1 MSEIF
6 CCLSKTFLS
15 LTRWRESKPCPGT
28 LSLESKSFSEKSL
41 DAWTVFRD
49 LAEKQR
55 KKGLRKREKA
65 DFKEYSSSFFEV
77 SEMSQP
83 ADSVRET
90 ETKKEAGMQGHP

>member
-1 MSEIF
+1 MLLDQNLPE
-6 CCLSKTFLS
+6 LG
-15 LTRWRESKPCPGT
+15 EVEGVET
-28 LSLESKSFSEKSL
+28 LSWHPVLGFQVFQREKPRCL
-41 DAWTVFRD
+41 DRVSRPCRET
-49 LAEKQR
+49 E

-90 ETKKEAGMQGHP
+90 ETKKEAWM

>member
-1 MSEIF
+1 MSRTI
-6 CCLSKTFLS
+6 LS
-15 LTRWRESKPCPGT
+15 LAGWRESKPCPDT

-41 DAWTVFRD
+41 DAWTGFRD

-65 DFKEYSSSFFEV
+65 DFKEYSSAFFEV

-83 ADSVRET
+83 ADSVGET
-90 ETKKEAGMQGHP
+90 ETKKEAWMQGHP

>member
-1 MSEIF
+1 MAN
-6 CCLSKTFLS
+6 TFLR
-15 LTRWRESKPCPGT
+15 LARWRESNPCPGT
-28 LSLESKSFSEKSL
+28 LSLDSKSFSEKSL
-41 DAWTVFRD
+41 DAWTGFRD

-77 SEMSQP
+77 SKMSQP
-83 ADSVRET
+83 TDSVRET